1 MCGIAGFIPSD
12 PNPSEDI
19 KLINKMTQA
28 LEHRGPDA
36 KGEWVNANNTVY
48 FGHRRLSILDL
59 SSAGHQP
66 MLSQTGR
73 YVISY
78 NGEIYNHIQLRQE
91 MKLLEAGK
99 NIKWNGS
106 SDTETLL
113 ACFEIWGIEKS
124 LNKLKGM
131 FAIALW
137 DSKEEILHLIRDR
150 FGEKPLY
157 YGWSSN
163 SQKNH
168 FAFASELKSIKENSN
183 FKNNISRY
191 AIGLFIKYSY
201 VPAPLSIYENIFKL
215 EAGSRLSIKK
225 DYKLIKNGD
234 STPANCDNF
243 KIEKWWNLKKI
254 VERSVSNK
262 INDKEEAI
270 RKTEKALNSS
280 VLNQSISD
288 VPLGSFLSGGVD
300 SSLISA
306 LMQKNSMKKIKTFT
320 VGFENKDYDESSH
333 ARSVASYIGSDH
345 TEMFVSEREAQ
356 QVIPNLCNIYDE
368 PFADSSQVPTY
379 LLCKAA
385 KKEVTV
391 ALSGDAGDEIFGGYN
406 RYIWTQKIW
415 NNLSVIPY
423 PLRNFLSKSAL
434 KISELSLSKLDAI
447 IHVKRSGQKIHK
459 LAKSIENINS
469 NHDLF
474 KNIISEFKK
483 PSLIVK
489 EFNDGFFEESFKGFS
504 EENLP
509 SVLKGDSQ
517 HSMMFFDTKNYL
529 SDDILC
535 KVDRAA
541 MSNSLETRVPFLDN
555 DLVELAWQLPV
566 DMKIQGGTG
575 KKILREIL
583 YKYVPR
589 DLIERPKV
597 GFSIPLDD
605 WLRGPLREWAE
616 SLLNVDRIEQEGYFY
631 SEPIEIMWREH
642 IEKKYN
648 HSSGLWNILIFQSWL
663 EEHK

>member
-12 PNPSEDI
+12 PNPSKDI

-36 KGEWVNANNTVY
+36 KGEWVNANNIVY

-91 MKLLEAGK
+91 MKLSEAGK

-168 FAFASELKSIKENSN
+168 FAFASELKAIKENSN

-234 STPANCDNF
+234 NTPVNCDNF
-243 KIEKWWNLKKI
+243 KIEKWWNFKKI

-262 INDKEEAI
+262 INDREEAI
-270 RKTEKALNSS
+270 RKTEIALNSS

-333 ARSVASYIGSDH
+333 ARSVASHIGSDH

-379 LLCKAA
+379 LLCQAA

-391 ALSGDAGDEIFGGYN
+391 ALSCDAGDDIFCGY
-406 RYIWTQKIW
+406 
-415 NNLSVIPY
+415 
-423 PLRNFLSKSAL
+423 
-434 KISELSLSKLDAI
+434 
-447 IHVKRSGQKIHK
+447 H
-459 LAKSIENINS
+459 
-469 NHDLF
+469 
-474 KNIISEFKK
+474 
-483 PSLIVK
+483 
-489 EFNDGFFEESFKGFS
+489 
-504 EENLP
+504 
-509 SVLKGDSQ
+509 
-517 HSMMFFDTKNYL
+517 
-529 SDDILC
+529 
-535 KVDRAA
+535 
-541 MSNSLETRVPFLDN
+541 
-555 DLVELAWQLPV
+555 
-566 DMKIQGGTG
+566 
-575 KKILREIL
+575 
-583 YKYVPR
+583 
-589 DLIERPKV
+589 
-597 GFSIPLDD
+597 
-605 WLRGPLREWAE
+605 
-616 SLLNVDRIEQEGYFY
+616 
-631 SEPIEIMWREH
+631 
-642 IEKKYN
+642 
-648 HSSGLWNILIFQSWL
+648 
-663 EEHK
+663 